1 LRTAPRDRGLPLSSG
16 GQDDGH
22 LEVFIMISDRV
33 SALLIEQIANEL
45 AAHQVYLGISLH
57 FERQSLKRWAAL
69 FRAQALEEAQHAE
82 KIMAFLIDNEV
93 SFDLPPLPGAT
104 TQYGS
109 AAEAVETALTN
120 EVRVSSQFDAMAAAA
135 RAEDDHRAFQ
145 FLQWFIDEQV
155 EEERTIRSLLDLVN
169 SGINLFQAEPLL
181 EGLE

>member
-1 LRTAPRDRGLPLSSG
+1 
-16 GQDDGH
+16 
-22 LEVFIMISDRV
+22 MISDRL
-33 SALLIEQIANEL
+33 SAMLIEQIASEIT
-45 AAHQVYLGISLH
+45 AHQTYLGISVH

-69 FRAQALEEAQHAE
+69 FRAQAIEEAGHAE

-93 SFDLPPLPGAT
+93 SFDLPALHGAT
-104 TQYGS
+104 THYTDAPEALE
-109 AAEAVETALTN
+109 AALASEL
-120 EVRVSSQFDAMAAAA
+120 RVSGQFDAMAAAA

-181 EGLE
+181 EVEGG